1 MTNPSDLDPLR
12 FATIT
17 TNGFG
22 PITSL
27 FAVKEAAASIAID
40 RHDDG
45 QTMPWPPRPDLPPK
59 PSPESWW
66 CDECKDHH
74 DPNKSHR
81 ANSLGRVL
89 YNKEH
94 DPDGGFDDGPGGQM
108 THGFE
113 EDER

>member
-45 QTMPWPPRPDLPPK
+45 QTMPWPPRSD
-59 PSPESWW
+59 
-66 CDECKDHH
+66 
-74 DPNKSHR
+74 
-81 ANSLGRVL
+81 A
-89 YNKEH
+89 
-94 DPDGGFDDGPGGQM
+94 FDAGPGGQY
-108 THGFE
+108 THCFE